1 MTRDAI
7 VPPSWAPFFEATGIP
22 AAVRVGGL
30 LRLTG
35 HTGDRPDGSFSDNP
49 EEQIRQT
56 FSNVTITLTE
66 AGLTWDVVVE
76 INSFHVDFGQHR
88 EAELTVA
95 ADFLT
100 PPYPAWSAVGTTELY
115 EPEALYE
122 LRCVAVRRD
131 EPSSATLLETSERLA
146 APETAG

>member
-7 VPPSWAPFFEATGIP
+7 VPPSWGSFFDATGIP

-35 HTGDRPDGSFSDNP
+35 HTGDRPDGSFADSAD
-49 EEQIRQT
+49 EQIRQT
-56 FSNVTITLTE
+56 FSNVTVTLTE
-66 AGLTWDVVVE
+66 AGLTWDDVVE
-76 INSFHVDFGQHR
+76 INSFHVDFHDHR
-88 EAELTVA
+88 EVELTVA

-100 PPYPAWSAVGTTELY
+100 APYPAWSAVGITELY

-122 LRCVAVRRD
+122 LRCVAVLRD
-131 EPSSATLLETSERLA
+131 EPEAALLLEAGDRLA